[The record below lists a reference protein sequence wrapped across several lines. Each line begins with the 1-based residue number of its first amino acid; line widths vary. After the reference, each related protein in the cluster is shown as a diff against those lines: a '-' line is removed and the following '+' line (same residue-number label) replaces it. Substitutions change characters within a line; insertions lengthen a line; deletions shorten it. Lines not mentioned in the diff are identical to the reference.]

1 MGGRGYIEGMGIVI
15 WKGCLLT
22 VGGSGVGS
30 VITGGKGSVMGG
42 GVSIVGGS
50 GVVVVTVSLW
60 DFGVIDGG
68 SVIIGGSGG
77 FVVVDDGDGEGS
89 GVIGVSGGIGSV
101 MGDDETVVFSVVI
114 IGDDSGRVEVG
125 V

>member
-1 MGGRGYIEGMGIVI
+1 MGYIEGMGIVI

-60 DFGVIDGG
+60 DVGVIVGG
-68 SVIIGGSGG
+68 SVITGGSGG
-77 FVVVDDGDGEGS
+77 FVVVDDGDGDGEGS

-101 MGDDETVVFSVVI
+101 MGDDEAVVFSVVI